1 MLCGVSGAYVV
12 DYVRDL
18 YCETDRRPNKDIK
31 PSVVE
36 VNRNEFRLVGM
47 AGQEIEGT

>member
-1 MLCGVSGAYVV
+1 MSGAYVV
-12 DYVRDL
+12 DHVRDL
-18 YCETDRRPNKDIK
+18 YCETDPRPNKEVK

-36 VNRNEFRLVGM
+36 VNRNEFRIVRM

>member
-1 MLCGVSGAYVV
+1 MLRGVSRAYVV
-12 DYVRDL
+12 DHVRDL

-36 VNRNEFRLVGM
+36 VNRNESRIVIM